1 MQKVFQQKE
10 LGPAM
15 DNEEGVKPL
24 FTSLPTTLELEVTEM
39 AKESPLR
46 LHKSDA
52 DSKIK
57 EMKAF
62 KEYVTAYEK
71 LENARLSPQY
81 SPLSEVN
88 SLVSPPTAIDQLLV
102 PLFSAT
108 LTTSDYESPRPNV
121 TYSDPYDGGNS
132 QTSKVLDELTTS
144 ETTYLISLQM
154 LKRFYIDPLI
164 TAKRDVCGA
173 PILFFQVILE
183 KLIEAHSQTAELF
196 LQLKASKSSHFLAYV
211 EAINLVAINLHYY
224 EEYCNIYDDV
234 LLIFRANNTTDK
246 FFLNRVWSQS
256 LQLYLEATQPATL
269 RMDLSFISLI
279 QRPISRI
286 SKYRLIIES
295 LIKTL
300 TPNYTAFRVQTLL
313 ESIKVKLNE
322 INDDCKHFKKIE
334 KTSKVNEILNFAAI
348 DKFDFNISLEFFGK
362 PLLIGV
368 LTAVWLE
375 DRIHKP
381 NFKGQVMAAFLYKS
395 HLLLSDVNKTKGDVS
410 FVIALSRCQITID
423 SKDSVG
429 GLYSDYPYTIKL
441 TFEIGFRQYEIL
453 LILLTKREFLI
464 WRDNLVTM
472 IDIVNGVY
480 PLDFSNSCIPVVG
493 LIQERMK
500 PSNICLKDYA
510 TYKKYKDMCYFYQ
523 SVSIGIA
530 IDFSSIDFEDLFPL
544 TGYFNCLDSEALSKS
559 KFILQLRKLDRLAA
573 ERVLHDLIS
582 SELPVLFYKEPP
594 PPARQS
600 TLRKSATWTLARFRV
615 HQSYLKT
622 QSNEDVEPST
632 AASTAKSL
640 ASFSSTRKNHSSVR
654 NSVISLFSDSTWS
667 S

>member
-1 MQKVFQQKE
+1 MQKVFRQKE
-10 LGPAM
+10 LGPTM
-15 DNEEGVKPL
+15 DNEEGDNAKIPP
-24 FTSLPTTLELEVTEM
+24 FISLPATLGLEVTEM
-39 AKESPLR
+39 PKESPVQLQM
-46 LHKSDA
+46 SISE
-52 DSKIK
+52 SKIK
-57 EMKAF
+57 EMKVF
-62 KEYVTAYEK
+62 RGYVTAYEK
-71 LENARLSPQY
+71 LENARLSP
-81 SPLSEVN
+81 LSEVIQ
-88 SLVSPPTAIDQLLV
+88 LVSPSAAIDQLLD

-108 LTTSDYESPRPNV
+108 LTTSDFESPRPNV
-121 TYSDPYDGGNS
+121 TYSDPYNGGNS
-132 QTSKVLDELTTS
+132 QTLKVLDELTTS

-164 TAKRDVCGA
+164 TAKKDVCGA
-173 PILFFQVILE
+173 PIILFQVLLE
-183 KLIEAHSQTAELF
+183 KLIEAHSQTTELF
-196 LQLKASKSSHFLAYV
+196 LQLKLSKSNHFLAYV

-224 EEYCNIYDDV
+224 EEYCNVYDDV
-234 LLIFRANNTTDK
+234 LLIFRTKNTANEL
-246 FFLNRVWSQS
+246 FLNRVWSQS

-322 INDDCKHFKKIE
+322 INDHCKHFKKIE
-334 KTSKVNEILNFAAI
+334 KTSNINEFLNFAAI
-348 DKFDFNISLEFFGK
+348 DKFDFDISLEFFGK

-368 LTAVWLE
+368 LTAVWIE
-375 DRIHKP
+375 DKIHKSR
-381 NFKGQVMAAFLYKS
+381 FKLQIMAAFLYKS
-395 HLLLSDVNKTKGDVS
+395 HLLLSDQTKTKGDIS
-410 FVIALSRCQITID
+410 FIIALSRCRIAFD

-441 TFEIGFRQYEIL
+441 TFEIGFCQYEIL

-464 WRDNLVTM
+464 WRDSLLTM

-500 PSNICLKDYA
+500 PCNICLKNYA
-510 TYKKYKDMCYFYQ
+510 TYKKYKDVCYFYR
-523 SVSIGIA
+523 SFSIGIA

-544 TGYFNCLDSEALSKS
+544 TGYFNSLSSEALSKP
-559 KFILQLRKLDRLAA
+559 KVILHLKKLDRLTA
-573 ERVLHDLIS
+573 ERILHGLIS
-582 SELPVLFYKEPP
+582 SELPILFYKETPSP
-594 PPARQS
+594 VRQF
-600 TLRKSATWTLARFRV
+600 TLRKSASWTIARFRAS
-615 HQSYLKT
+615 QSYLKS
-622 QSNEDVEPST
+622 QSNDDPESFT
-632 AASTAKSL
+632 ATFTAKSL
-640 ASFSSTRKNHSSVR
+640 ASFNSTKKSHSSVR